1 MHDIGAPETTPSTD
15 KAEGDAQTPKPTPPE
30 PGFEQESGD
39 STDWKSEAKKWEARA
54 KANKNA
60 ARKLAELEEAAKSE
74 EQKRFEKI
82 EQLEKELAAYKQR
95 DQVKAWAEEIVKDT
109 SIPASVLR
117 GTTQEELLAHFEQLK
132 PLLEAKQQPKP
143 GVFPGF
149 DKQPDSGDADSAWL
163 GRLFGKQ

>member
-1 MHDIGAPETTPSTD
+1 MHDIGAPENTPPEI
-15 KAEGDAQTPKPTPPE
+15 KAEGDAQPPKPTPPE
-30 PGFEQESGD
+30 STSKETSED
-39 STDWKSEAKKWEARA
+39 STDWKSLAKKWEARA

-74 EQKRFEKI
+74 EQKRFEKT

-95 DQVKAWAEEIVKDT
+95 DQVKAWAEEIVKN
-109 SIPASVLR
+109 SAIPASVLR
-117 GTTQEELLAHFEQLK
+117 GSTQEELLEHFEQLK
-132 PLLEAKQQPKP
+132 PLLEVKQQPKP

-149 DKQPDSGDADSAWL
+149 DKQPDNGGADSAWL

>member
-1 MHDIGAPETTPSTD
+1 MHDIGAPENTPTTD

-30 PGFEQESGD
+30 PAPEQDGGD

-74 EQKRFEKI
+74 EQKRFEKT

-95 DQVKAWAEEIVKDT
+95 DQVKAWAEEIVKD
-109 SIPASVLR
+109 SGIPASVLR
-117 GTTQEELLAHFEQLK
+117 GSTQEELLAHFEQLK
-132 PLLEAKQQPKP
+132 PLLEAKPASKP

-149 DKQPDSGDADSAWL
+149 DKQPDNGGADSAWL

>member
-1 MHDIGAPETTPSTD
+1 MHDIGAPETTPTEI

-30 PGFEQESGD
+30 STPEQAGGD
-39 STDWKSEAKKWEARA
+39 STDWKSLAKKWEARA

-74 EQKRFEKI
+74 EQKRFEKT

-95 DQVKAWAEEIVKDT
+95 DQVKAWAEEIVKD
-109 SIPASVLR
+109 SGIPASVLR
-117 GTTQEELLAHFEQLK
+117 GTTQEELLEHFEQLK
-132 PLLEAKQQPKP
+132 PLLEVKPASKP

-149 DKQPDSGDADSAWL
+149 DKQPDNGGADSAWL

>member
-1 MHDIGAPETTPSTD
+1 MHDIGAPETTPTEI

-30 PGFEQESGD
+30 AAPEQNGGD
-39 STDWKSEAKKWEARA
+39 STDWKSLAKKWEARA

-60 ARKLAELEEAAKSE
+60 ARKLAAIEEASKTE
-74 EQKRFEKI
+74 EQKRFEKT

-95 DQVKAWAEEIVKDT
+95 DQVKAWAEEIVKD
-109 SIPASVLR
+109 SGIPASVLR

-132 PLLEAKQQPKP
+132 PLLEAKPASKP

-149 DKQPDSGDADSAWL
+149 DKQPDSGGADSAWL

>member
-1 MHDIGAPETTPSTD
+1 MHDIGAPENTPTEI

-30 PGFEQESGD
+30 STSKETSED
-39 STDWKSEAKKWEARA
+39 STDWKSLAKKWEARA

-74 EQKRFEKI
+74 EQKRFEKT

-95 DQVKAWAEEIVKDT
+95 DQVKAWAEEIAKD
-109 SIPASVLR
+109 SGIPASVLR
-117 GTTQEELLAHFEQLK
+117 GSTQEELLEHFEQLK
-132 PLLEAKQQPKP
+132 PLLEAKPASKP

-149 DKQPDSGDADSAWL
+149 DKQPDNGGADSAWL